1 MFLLIN
7 LFREFR
13 MTNEKTM
20 QANET
25 AIANAINEA
34 ASLKPEQADQAFN
47 CGMRSAKIK
56 ESNFENLNA
65 YAATLGKNP
74 TYATYEACR
83 IQWVSGY
90 VSENPNNTGE
100 AADKAFFEFSKQ
112 LKALFSIDKPTS
124 GNPVA
129 KKKAEQRANK
139 KAELLAEYKDET
151 IAELNDRIKANF
163 NTLSVQPSNKDAK
176 KTISELEK
184 VIKEKQAEHLKV
196 VGAELKGLKAE
207 INEELKSCMSI
218 NTLEKILELLMQSE

>member
-1 MFLLIN
+1 MEKENN
-7 LFREFR
+7 LV
-13 MTNEKTM
+13 
-20 QANET
+20 ASET

-65 YAATLGKNP
+65 YASALGKNP
-74 TYATYEACR
+74 SYATYEACR

-90 VSENPNNTGE
+90 VSENPNNTGD
-100 AADKAFFEFSKQ
+100 AADKAFFEFAKQ

-124 GNPVA
+124 GNPAA

-139 KAELLAEYKDET
+139 KAALIAEYQDDT

-163 NTLSVQPSNKDAK
+163 NTLAVQPSNKDAK
-176 KTISELEK
+176 KTIAELEK
-184 VIKEKQAEHLKV
+184 VIKVKQAEELKV
-196 VGAELKGLKAE
+196 IGAELKELKAE

-218 NTLEKILELLMQSE
+218 NTLEKILELLMQAE

>member
-1 MFLLIN
+1 
-7 LFREFR
+7 

-20 QANET
+20 QATET

-56 ESNFENLNA
+56 ESNFENLNT

-74 TYATYEACR
+74 SYATYEACR

-100 AADKAFFEFSKQ
+100 AADKAFHTFAKQ
-112 LKALFSIDKPTS
+112 LKELFGLDKPS
-124 GNPVA
+124 SENPVA

-139 KAELLAEYKDET
+139 KAELLAEYAEDT
-151 IAELNDRIKANF
+151 IAELNERIKANF

-176 KTISELEK
+176 KTIAELEK
-184 VIKEKQAEHLKV
+184 VIKEKQAEQVKAI
-196 VGAELKGLKAE
+196 GAELKELKAAAIDE
-207 INEELKSCMSI
+207 IKACMNI
-218 NTLEKILELLMQSE
+218 HTLEQVIELLMQSE

>member
-1 MFLLIN
+1 MENKL
-7 LFREFR
+7 
-13 MTNEKTM
+13 
-20 QANET
+20 QADKT

-65 YAATLGKNP
+65 YASTLGKNP

-100 AADKAFFEFSKQ
+100 AADKAFHTFAKQ
-112 LKALFSIDKPTS
+112 LKELFGLDKPS
-124 GNPVA
+124 SDNPVA

-139 KAELLAEYKDET
+139 KAELLAEYAEDT
-151 IAELNDRIKANF
+151 IAELNERIKANF
-163 NTLSVQPSNKDAK
+163 NTLSVQPSNKEAK
-176 KTISELEK
+176 KTIAELEK
-184 VIKEKQAEHLKV
+184 VIKEKQAEQVKAI
-196 VGAELKGLKAE
+196 GAELKELKAAAIDE
-207 INEELKSCMSI
+207 IKACMNI
-218 NTLEKILELLMQSE
+218 HTLENVIELLMQSE

>member
-1 MFLLIN
+1 MENKL
-7 LFREFR
+7 
-13 MTNEKTM
+13 
-20 QANET
+20 QADKT

-56 ESNFENLNA
+56 ESNFENLSA
-65 YAATLGKNP
+65 YASTLGKNP
-74 TYATYEACR
+74 SYATYEACR

-100 AADKAFFEFSKQ
+100 AADKAFHTFAKQ
-112 LKALFSIDKPTS
+112 LKELFDLDKPSS

-129 KKKAEQRANK
+129 KKKAEQRATK

-176 KTISELEK
+176 KTIAELEK
-184 VIKEKQAEHLKV
+184 VIKEKQAEQLKV
-196 VGAELKGLKAE
+196 IGAELK
-207 INEELKSCMSI
+207 ELKEEATKEIKACM
-218 NTLEKILELLMQSE
+218 NVTTLEQVIELLIQSE

>member
-1 MFLLIN
+1 
-7 LFREFR
+7 

-20 QANET
+20 QATET

-56 ESNFENLNA
+56 ESNFENLNT

-74 TYATYEACR
+74 SYATYEACR

-90 VSENPNNTGE
+90 VSE
-100 AADKAFFEFSKQ
+100 
-112 LKALFSIDKPTS
+112 
-124 GNPVA
+124 NPVA

-139 KAELLAEYKDET
+139 KAELLAEYAEDT
-151 IAELNDRIKANF
+151 IAELNERIKANF

-176 KTISELEK
+176 KTIAELEK
-184 VIKEKQAEHLKV
+184 VIKEKQAEQVKAI
-196 VGAELKGLKAE
+196 GAELKELKAAAIDE
-207 INEELKSCMSI
+207 IKACMNI
-218 NTLEKILELLMQSE
+218 HTLEQVIELLMQSE

>member
-1 MFLLIN
+1 MNQENN
-7 LFREFR
+7 L
-13 MTNEKTM
+13 
-20 QANET
+20 QATET

-34 ASLKPEQADQAFN
+34 VSLKPEQADQAFN

-65 YAATLGKNP
+65 YASALGKNP
-74 TYATYEACR
+74 SYATYEACR

-100 AADKAFFEFSKQ
+100 AADKAFFEFAKQ

-129 KKKAEQRANK
+129 KKKAEQRAAK
-139 KAELLAEYKDET
+139 KAELIAEYQDET
-151 IAELNDRIKANF
+151 IAELNDRIKANH

-176 KTISELEK
+176 KTIAELEK
-184 VIKEKQAEHLKV
+184 VIKVKQAEHMKLI
-196 VGAELKGLKAE
+196 GAELK
-207 INEELKSCMSI
+207 ELKSAAIDEIKACM
-218 NTLEKILELLMQSE
+218 NVTTLENVIELLMQSD

>member
-1 MFLLIN
+1 MENKL
-7 LFREFR
+7 
-13 MTNEKTM
+13 
-20 QANET
+20 QADKT

-56 ESNFENLNA
+56 ESNFENLNT

-74 TYATYEACR
+74 SYATYEACR

-100 AADKAFFEFSKQ
+100 AADKAFHTFAKQ
-112 LKALFSIDKPTS
+112 LKELFGLDKPS
-124 GNPVA
+124 SENPVA

-139 KAELLAEYKDET
+139 KAELLAEYAEDT

-163 NTLSVQPSNKDAK
+163 NTLSVQPSNKEAK
-176 KTISELEK
+176 KTIAELEK
-184 VIKEKQAEHLKV
+184 VIKEKQAEQVKAI
-196 VGAELKGLKAE
+196 GAELKELKAAAIDE
-207 INEELKSCMSI
+207 IKACMNI
-218 NTLEKILELLMQSE
+218 HTLEQVIELLMQSE

>member
-1 MFLLIN
+1 MNQENKLVA
-7 LFREFR
+7 
-13 MTNEKTM
+13 TD
-20 QANET
+20 T

-34 ASLKPEQADQAFN
+34 AALKPEQADQAFN

-74 TYATYEACR
+74 SYATYEACR

-100 AADKAFFEFSKQ
+100 AADKAFFTFAKQ
-112 LKALFSIDKPTS
+112 LKELFAIDKPSS

-139 KAELLAEYKDET
+139 KAELLAAYQDET
-151 IAELNDRIKANF
+151 IAELNDRIKANH
-163 NTLSVQPSNKDAK
+163 NTLAVQPSNKDAK
-176 KTISELEK
+176 KTIAELEK
-184 VIKEKQAEHLKV
+184 VIKVKQAEELKII
-196 VGAELKGLKAE
+196 GAELKELKAE
-207 INEELKSCMSI
+207 INEELKACTSI
-218 NTLEKILELLMQSE
+218 NTLEKILEILMQSE

>member
-1 MFLLIN
+1 MENKL
-7 LFREFR
+7 
-13 MTNEKTM
+13 
-20 QANET
+20 QADKT

-56 ESNFENLNA
+56 ESNFENLNT

-74 TYATYEACR
+74 SYATYEACR

-100 AADKAFFEFSKQ
+100 AADKAFHTFAKQ
-112 LKALFSIDKPTS
+112 LKELFGLDKPS
-124 GNPVA
+124 SENPVA

-139 KAELLAEYKDET
+139 KAELLAEYAEDT

-163 NTLSVQPSNKDAK
+163 NTLSVQPSNKEAK
-176 KTISELEK
+176 KTIAELEK
-184 VIKEKQAEHLKV
+184 VIKEKQAEQVKAI
-196 VGAELKGLKAE
+196 GAELKELKAAAIDE
-207 INEELKSCMSI
+207 IKACMNI
-218 NTLEKILELLMQSE
+218 HTLENVIELLMQSE

>member
-1 MFLLIN
+1 MENKL
-7 LFREFR
+7 
-13 MTNEKTM
+13 
-20 QANET
+20 QADKT

-65 YAATLGKNP
+65 YASTLGKNP

-100 AADKAFFEFSKQ
+100 AADKAFHTFAKQ
-112 LKALFSIDKPTS
+112 LKELFGLDKPS
-124 GNPVA
+124 SDNPVA

-139 KAELLAEYKDET
+139 KAELLAEYAEDT
-151 IAELNDRIKANF
+151 IAELNERIKSNF
-163 NTLSVQPSNKDAK
+163 NTLSVQPSNKEAK
-176 KTISELEK
+176 KTIAELEK
-184 VIKEKQAEHLKV
+184 VIKEKQAEQVKAI
-196 VGAELKGLKAE
+196 GAELKELKAAAIDE
-207 INEELKSCMSI
+207 IKACMNI
-218 NTLEKILELLMQSE
+218 HTLENVIELLMQSE

>member
-1 MFLLIN
+1 
-7 LFREFR
+7 

-20 QANET
+20 QASET
-25 AIANAINEA
+25 AIANAISEA
-34 ASLKPEQADQAFN
+34 AALKPEQADQAFN

-56 ESNFENLNA
+56 ESNFENLNT

-74 TYATYEACR
+74 SYATYEACR

-100 AADKAFFEFSKQ
+100 AADKAFHTFARQ
-112 LKALFSIDKPTS
+112 LKEMFGLDKPSS

-176 KTISELEK
+176 KTIAELEK
-184 VIKEKQAEHLKV
+184 VIKEKQAEHLKA
-196 VGAELKGLKAE
+196 VGAELK
-207 INEELKSCMSI
+207 ELKEEATKEIKACM
-218 NTLEKILELLMQSE
+218 NVTTLEQVIELLIQSE

>member
-1 MFLLIN
+1 M
-7 LFREFR
+7 
-13 MTNEKTM
+13 EKENKLV
-20 QANET
+20 APENV
-25 AIANAINEA
+25 IANAINEA

-65 YAATLGKNP
+65 YASALGKNP
-74 TYATYEACR
+74 SYATYEACR
-83 IQWVSGY
+83 IQWISGY

-100 AADKAFFEFSKQ
+100 AADKAFFDFSKQ

-124 GNPVA
+124 GNPAA

-139 KAELLAEYKDET
+139 KAELLAEYKEET

-184 VIKEKQAEHLKV
+184 VIKIKQAEELKII
-196 VGAELKGLKAE
+196 GAELKELKAE

-218 NTLEKILELLMQSE
+218 NTLEKVLELLMQAE

>member
-1 MFLLIN
+1 MENKL
-7 LFREFR
+7 
-13 MTNEKTM
+13 
-20 QANET
+20 QADKT

-56 ESNFENLNA
+56 ESNFENLNT

-74 TYATYEACR
+74 SYATYEACR

-100 AADKAFFEFSKQ
+100 AADKAFHTFARQ
-112 LKALFSIDKPTS
+112 LKEMFGLDKPSS

-139 KAELLAEYKDET
+139 KAELLAEYEDET
-151 IAELNDRIKANF
+151 IAELQDRMKANF
-163 NTLSVQPSNKDAK
+163 NTLAVQPSNKEAK

-184 VIKEKQAEHLKV
+184 VIKVKQAEELKV
-196 VGAELKGLKAE
+196 IGAELKELKAE
-207 INEELKSCMSI
+207 INEELKSCTSI